1 MSVNETCG
9 LRCAARAKVVVR
21 ETKHKAVVH
30 ASEKSSGSRHC
41 RSAPRGNKAMANVRG
56 LNANQESRRK
66 NQVKLRLVKAIR
78 AFSRAYAHAPMR
90 KDTIPGCRLGTIP
103 LFAHLQHRNIATSK
117 TLNGVLDTIR
127 SAVTD
132 HSLPSRHRMQAAWQ
146 GRIAFLSW
154 RTVCQ
159 M

>member
-1 MSVNETCG
+1 MK
-9 LRCAARAKVVVR
+9 LVVLDAQRGRKWWFEKRNTKPSYTPVR
-21 ETKHKAVVH
+21 SPAD
-30 ASEKSSGSRHC
+30 
-41 RSAPRGNKAMANVRG
+41 KAMANVRG